1 MWEEKGGRNLC
12 VCPCRQR
19 LSAELTFSDGLQRFR
34 AVCCAAVSGCVP
46 RGGRAGGTACLC
58 LRLPTLSFIHR
69 FCLVTQDHEIL
80 PVTLLGQLWFSPTRD
95 NFVSLVNS
103 VTSAELKSTR
113 VLELVLNGKSE
124 SLSGCRVLPC
134 SLARRIKCEIGQ
146 FKDGVT

>member
-1 MWEEKGGRNLC
+1 M
-12 VCPCRQR
+12 
-19 LSAELTFSDGLQRFR
+19 
-34 AVCCAAVSGCVP
+34 
-46 RGGRAGGTACLC
+46 
-58 LRLPTLSFIHR
+58 
-69 FCLVTQDHEIL
+69 
-80 PVTLLGQLWFSPTRD
+80 TLLGQLWFSPTRD